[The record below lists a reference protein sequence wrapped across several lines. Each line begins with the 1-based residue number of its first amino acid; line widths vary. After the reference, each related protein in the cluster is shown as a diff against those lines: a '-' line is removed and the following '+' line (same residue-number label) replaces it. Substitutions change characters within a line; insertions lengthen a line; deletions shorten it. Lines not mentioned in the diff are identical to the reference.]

1 MEPKTKKQRSLY
13 IPYAGPV
20 LLEFPLLNKGSAF
33 SMEERRNFNLLGLL
47 PEVVETIEEQA
58 ERAWIQ
64 YQGFKTEIDK
74 HIYLRNIQDTNETL
88 FYRLVNNHLDEMMP
102 VIYTPTVG
110 AACERFSEIYRRSRG
125 VFISYQNRHNMDD
138 ILQNV
143 PNHNIKVIVV
153 TDGERILG
161 LGDQGIGGMG
171 IPIGKLSL
179 YTACGGISPAYTLP
193 VVLDVGTN
201 NQQLLNDPL
210 YMGWRN
216 PRITDDEYYEFVDE
230 FIQAVKQRWPDVL
243 LQFEDFAQKNAM
255 PLLNRYRNEICSF
268 NDDIQG
274 TAAVTV
280 GTLIAAS
287 RAAGGQLSEKKI
299 VFLGAGSAGCGI
311 AEMIIAQT
319 QREGLSEEAARQKV
333 FMVDRFGL
341 LTDKMPNL
349 LPFQT
354 KLVQKREN
362 LSDWDTDSDVLSLLD
377 VVRNVKPDILIGVSG
392 QTGLFTEEII
402 REMHKHCPRPIV
414 MPLSNPTSR
423 VEATPQDIIAWTEGN
438 ALVATGSPFNPVV
451 WKDKIYPIAQ
461 CNNAFIFPG
470 IGLGVIA
477 SGASRITDE
486 MLMSASETLAQYSP
500 LVLNGEGLVLPEL
513 KDIQKVSRAIAF
525 AVGKMAQQ
533 QGVAVKTSAEALQ
546 QAIDDNFCCGVC
558 HTDLHVKNGDFGD
571 KTGVILGHEGI
582 GVVAEVGPGVTS
594 LKPGDRASVAWF
606 YEGCGHCEY
615 CNSGNET
622 LCRSVKNAGYSVD
635 GGMAEE
641 CIVVADYAVKV
652 PDGLD
657 SAAASS
663 ITCAGVTTYKAV
675 KLSKIRPGQWIA
687 IYGLGGLGNLAL
699 QYAKNV
705 FNAKVIAIDV
715 NDEQLKLATKMGAD
729 LAINSRTEDAAKIV
743 QEKAGGA
750 HAAVVTAVA
759 KAAFNS
765 AVDAVR
771 AGGRVV
777 AVGLPPESM
786 SLDIPRLVL
795 DGIEVVGSLVGTRQ
809 DLTEAFQFAA
819 EGKVVPKVALRPL
832 EDINTIFTE
841 MEEGKIRGRMVIDF
855 RR

>member
-1 MEPKTKKQRSLY
+1 MFPNLKKNRSLY

-33 SMEERRNFNLLGLL
+33 SMEERRSFNLLGLL

-88 FYRLVNNHLDEMMP
+88 FYRLVENHLDEMMP

-110 AACERFSEIYRRSRG
+110 AACERFSEIYRRARG
-125 VFISYQNRHNMDD
+125 VFISWENRENIDD

-210 YMGWRN
+210 YMGARH
-216 PRITDDEYYEFVDE
+216 PRITDDEYYQFVDD
-230 FIQAVKQRWPDVL
+230 FIQAVKSRWPNVL

-255 PLLNRYRNEICSF
+255 PLLTRYRNEICSF

-287 RAAGGQLSEKKI
+287 RAAGSQLSEQKI

-311 AEMIIAQT
+311 AEQIIAQT
-319 QREGLSEEAARQKV
+319 QREGLSEELARSRI

-341 LTDKMPNL
+341 LTDQMPNL
-349 LPFQT
+349 LSFQT
-354 KLVQKREN
+354 KLTQKRDG
-362 LSDWDTDSDVLSLLD
+362 LLAQWDTQEEVLSLLD

-392 QTGLFTEEII
+392 QSGLFTEEII

-423 VEATPQDIIAWTEGN
+423 VEATPQDIISWTDGN
-438 ALVATGSPFNPVV
+438 ALVATGSPFDPVV
-451 WKDKIYPIAQ
+451 WKDKTYPIAQ
-461 CNNAFIFPG
+461 CNNSYIFPG

-477 SGASRITDE
+477 SGATRITDE
-486 MLMSASETLAQYSP
+486 MLMSASETLAKHSP
-500 LVLNGEGLVLPEL
+500 LVNNGAGLVLPEL
-513 KDIQKVSRAIAF
+513 KDIHTVSRAIAF

-533 QGVAVKTSAEALQ
+533 QGVAVNTSADALT
-546 QAIDDNFCCGVC
+546 QAINDNFWEPEYR
-558 HTDLHVKNGDFGD
+558 NYRR
-571 KTGVILGHEGI
+571 
-582 GVVAEVGPGVTS
+582 TS
-594 LKPGDRASVAWF
+594 
-606 YEGCGHCEY
+606 
-615 CNSGNET
+615 
-622 LCRSVKNAGYSVD
+622 
-635 GGMAEE
+635 
-641 CIVVADYAVKV
+641 I
-652 PDGLD
+652 
-657 SAAASS
+657 
-663 ITCAGVTTYKAV
+663 
-675 KLSKIRPGQWIA
+675 
-687 IYGLGGLGNLAL
+687 
-699 QYAKNV
+699 
-705 FNAKVIAIDV
+705 
-715 NDEQLKLATKMGAD
+715 
-729 LAINSRTEDAAKIV
+729 
-743 QEKAGGA
+743 
-750 HAAVVTAVA
+750 
-759 KAAFNS
+759 
-765 AVDAVR
+765 
-771 AGGRVV
+771 
-777 AVGLPPESM
+777 
-786 SLDIPRLVL
+786 
-795 DGIEVVGSLVGTRQ
+795 
-809 DLTEAFQFAA
+809 
-819 EGKVVPKVALRPL
+819 
-832 EDINTIFTE
+832 
-841 MEEGKIRGRMVIDF
+841 
-855 RR
+855 